1 MVKNKKYIF
10 GDGCNMAYRKSYYI
24 ENRGFAKNSQS
35 YLGYDYDR
43 WRYDR
48 AFVLLFDSY
57 LFDCLRFLPNI
68 RVSCH
73 VDSIFNGCNFVKY
86 LRYLSETKK
95 IIPNFVYY

>member
-1 MVKNKKYIF
+1 MLDEIGN
-10 GDGCNMAYRKSYYI
+10 DG
-24 ENRGFAKNSQS
+24 E
-35 YLGYDYDR
+35 DYDR